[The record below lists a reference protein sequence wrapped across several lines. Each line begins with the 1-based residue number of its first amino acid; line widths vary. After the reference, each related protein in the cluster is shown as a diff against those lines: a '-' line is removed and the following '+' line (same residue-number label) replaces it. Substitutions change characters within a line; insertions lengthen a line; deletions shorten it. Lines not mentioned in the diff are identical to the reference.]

1 MWYVVPLGTIS
12 KLPCAFYFFSHLHLK
27 MFFKMFLTS
36 LMNGPFST
44 QLDKQCTFVMSS
56 TRGALL
62 AKVKKSAQKC
72 ANQIPMRVSVYD
84 FNSTFFTMGQTAGT
98 EEGWGPP
105 NISQWPFL
113 YDFVQKKH
121 EAFFLSKSVK
131 SNQIASIYN
140 SINRSCWKNMGKI

>member
-1 MWYVVPLGTIS
+1 
-12 KLPCAFYFFSHLHLK
+12 
-27 MFFKMFLTS
+27 
-36 LMNGPFST
+36 MNGPFST

-105 NISQWPFL
+105 QYITVAI
-113 YDFVQKKH
+113 FVRFRPKKH

-131 SNQIASIYN
+131 SNQI
-140 SINRSCWKNMGKI
+140 KIP

>member
-1 MWYVVPLGTIS
+1 
-12 KLPCAFYFFSHLHLK
+12 
-27 MFFKMFLTS
+27 
-36 LMNGPFST
+36 MNGPFST

-84 FNSTFFTMGQTAGT
+84 FNSTFFTMDQKAGT

-105 NISQWPFL
+105 NISQWPFY

-131 SNQIASIYN
+131 SNQIVIQ
-140 SINRSCWKNMGKI
+140 

>member
-1 MWYVVPLGTIS
+1 
-12 KLPCAFYFFSHLHLK
+12 
-27 MFFKMFLTS
+27 
-36 LMNGPFST
+36 MNGPFST

-84 FNSTFFTMGQTAGT
+84 FNSTFFIMGQTAGT

-105 NISQWPFL
+105 SNKVCWVVQFLTRGYQIS
-113 YDFVQKKH
+113 
-121 EAFFLSKSVK
+121 
-131 SNQIASIYN
+131 
-140 SINRSCWKNMGKI
+140 

>member
-1 MWYVVPLGTIS
+1 
-12 KLPCAFYFFSHLHLK
+12 
-27 MFFKMFLTS
+27 
-36 LMNGPFST
+36 MNGPFST

-113 YDFVQKKH
+113 YDFVQKNMRP
-121 EAFFLSKSVK
+121 FSFL
-131 SNQIASIYN
+131 NQ
-140 SINRSCWKNMGKI
+140 